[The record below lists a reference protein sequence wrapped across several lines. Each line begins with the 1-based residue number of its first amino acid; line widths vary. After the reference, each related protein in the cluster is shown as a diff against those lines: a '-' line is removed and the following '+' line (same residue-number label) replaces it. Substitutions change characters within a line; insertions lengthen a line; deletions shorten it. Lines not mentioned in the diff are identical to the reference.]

1 MSRTTAT
8 VLRLALLG
16 LTSAFAACNQVP
28 TTATGSTSTSGVAA
42 ATTPSNTPTTS
53 VTGNT
58 TAPTSNVAFFAGSY
72 SINQPAS
79 TVVVSVHRSGT
90 TGTAASV
97 KYATA
102 PGTALAGTDY
112 ASADGTLQ
120 WTENDSTDKSIAI
133 NVMPAAFSGKKT
145 FSVTLSDPSSGTNIA
160 SPGSATVTI
169 SGSASAS
176 AGTLE
181 LADAAYTVAENGG
194 SVTISVNRSAGAVGA
209 TSVSYA
215 TRNGTANAG
224 TDYTA
229 TKGTL
234 QWLDGEG
241 TAKSFVVPI
250 IKGAPYSGERT
261 FAVTLTDASAGAM
274 LGDPSNATVAITGD
288 ASPPVGTVQLGATQY
303 NVAQNVGSVPVR
315 VTRTGGSRGAVSV
328 SYATRGGS
336 AVAGTNFTATSGT
349 LTWEDGDESP
359 KGFSVVISNAKAF
372 SGDKSFA
379 VFLSTPTGG
388 AGIGSPGS
396 ATVSIA
402 GDAVSP
408 AAGVAWGYYD
418 GTFNWGG
425 DYSWNVSLN
434 YEDTSG
440 EPLSG
445 AHDLKVSLTGQWGGW
460 QPFMCSGVATPLP
473 ACLALYDYPLGDFT
487 YLTFALK
494 PTIANQQWSAQFI
507 AVGDKGIPCNYANP
521 YPISGAG
528 VDVLAY
534 GPAPVVGQWATY
546 KVPLSAF
553 CVGPGTSNVNI
564 YKFHIQDQT
573 GLASNT
579 WYVDN
584 VGFE

>member
-1 MSRTTAT
+1 MSRTTAM

-28 TTATGSTSTSGVAA
+28 TTATGSTSSVAA
-42 ATTPSNTPTTS
+42 ATAPSSTPTS

-58 TAPTSNVAFFAGSY
+58 TVSTSNVAFFAGSY
-72 SINQPAS
+72 SINQPA
-79 TVVVSVHRSGT
+79 TKVVVSVHRSGASAT
-90 TGTAASV
+90 TASV
-97 KYATA
+97 KYTTA

-112 ASADGTLQ
+112 ASANGTLQ
-120 WTENDSTDKSIAI
+120 WTENDTTDKSITI
-133 NVMPAAFSGKKT
+133 SIMPAAFSGQKT
-145 FSVTLSDPSSGTNIA
+145 FSVALSDPSSGTQIA

-176 AGTLE
+176 AGILE
-181 LADAAYTVAENGG
+181 LADATYAVAENGG

-209 TSVSYA
+209 ASVSYA
-215 TRNGTANAG
+215 TRNGTATAG

-234 QWLDGEG
+234 QWPDGEG
-241 TAKSFVVPI
+241 AARSFVVPI
-250 IKGAPYSGERT
+250 IKGTPYSGERT

-274 LGDPSNATVAITGD
+274 LGDPSDATVAITGD
-288 ASPPVGTVQLGATQY
+288 ASPPVGTLQLAATQY

-328 SYATRGGS
+328 SYATRAGS
-336 AVAGTNFTATSGT
+336 AAAGTNFTATSGT
-349 LTWEDGDESP
+349 LTWEDGDDSP
-359 KGFSVVISNAKAF
+359 KSFSVVISNAKAF
-372 SGDKSFA
+372 VGDKSF
-379 VFLSTPTGG
+379 VVVLSTPTGG
-388 AGIGSPGS
+388 ADIGSPGS
-396 ATVSIA
+396 ATVNIA
-402 GDAVSP
+402 GDAVVSP
-408 AAGVAWGYYD
+408 PAGVAWGYYN

-425 DYSWNVSLN
+425 DYSWNVALN

-445 AHDLKVSLTGQWGGW
+445 GHDLKVSLTGQWGGW
-460 QPFMCSGVATPLP
+460 QPFMCTGVATPLP
-473 ACLALYDYPLGDFT
+473 ACVALYDYPLGDFT

-494 PTIANQQWSAQFI
+494 PTVANQQWSAQFI

-546 KVPLSAF
+546 KIPLSAF
-553 CVGPGTSNVNI
+553 CVGPGTSNVNV

-573 GLASNT
+573 GLASNS